1 MPSPVTIAG
10 SVTCGHPASKP
21 PPDHGKAA
29 LSSTAK
35 LTVDGKPVLP
45 FTAAALLGPYV
56 GCSFQAG
63 TVVGPCTV
71 TTPVSGGSSTKV
83 TVANTPVLLDSLVA
97 TSQTPPPPATV
108 TVSAGQ
114 TKLTAS

>member
-1 MPSPVTIAG
+1 MAAPVTVAG

-21 PPDHGKAA
+21 PPDHGSAA

-35 LTVDGKPVLP
+35 LTVDRKPVLL
-45 FTAAALLGPYV
+45 FSEVAGLGPYV

-63 TVVGPCTV
+63 TVLGPCTV
-71 TTPVSGGSSTKV
+71 TTPVSGGSSAKL
-83 TVANTPVLLDSLVA
+83 TVANAPVLLDDLVA
-97 TSQTPPPPATV
+97 TSQNPPPPATV